1 MAYRAIRLDSGGG
14 LAATFVPAAGMLGV
28 SLVFEGE
35 EYLDQRAGIGA
46 YIEQASTMGL
56 PILYPWANR
65 LARDSWKFDG
75 QQVMIETD
83 AYRIKREENGYP
95 IHGTLAASSLWTVEE
110 AEADEDLGSASVRA
124 TLEFGNHPR
133 LLETFPFP
141 HRLEL
146 EYRVTGDELSVTTTV
161 TATGDAAVPLAYG
174 FHPYLTLP
182 GGERS
187 RWRVQLPEMVRL
199 ETDKRQIPTGNTHL
213 DRASDEPLGDRDLDD
228 TYSGVGEGA
237 QFMVSDEQTAITV
250 RFDRGYPAAQVY
262 SPEGAEFIC
271 FEPMKSPVNSL
282 ITGRDLASIQPGES
296 DVAEF
301 TIRIGPAPAPASPEG
316 EDAAEEQDEA
326 IVEDEGPDDSAAAI
340 PTAFAATDEPA
351 DQPEV
356 DQPEVEDSEIEDS
369 EIEDSEPPDSEP
381 QVDTKFRLDPGR
393 DPVEEVR
400 RVARGRADSAVSG
413 LRASDSATRAT
424 AVHTA
429 RKDMKKM
436 RAVLRLIRG
445 GMGKKNYRVEN
456 ERFRDAAGKLSDA
469 RDAEVLIG
477 TLESLLDRY
486 PEDGPPLEA
495 FREEL
500 DQRRR
505 EAAGHGGEDAVERHV
520 TEAADEIAAGREAV
534 SRWKLKTSGWELF
547 EPGLRRSYRDGR
559 RALVEVEH
567 EPSSEAMHEFR
578 KRVKDHWYG
587 MRLLRDAWPAGL
599 EGVADQA
606 GLLSDLLGDY
616 NDLSVLLAEV
626 EARQGDEDL
635 SALGTVATER
645 QAELLAEALPIG
657 RRLYVEQPS
666 AFTARI
672 GAYWSV
678 GGAPDG
684 GVAAGDSADDRPA
697 AGGPAAGD
705 SPTSGSPDQG

>member
-14 LAATFVPAAGMLGV
+14 LAATFVPAAGMVGV

-35 EYLDQRAGIGA
+35 EYLDQRAGIGS
-46 YIEQASTMGL
+46 YIEQSSTIGL

-95 IHGTLAASSLWTVEE
+95 IHGTLAASSLWEVED
-110 AEADEDLGSASVRA
+110 ARADEDLGSASVRA
-124 TLEFGNHPR
+124 TLEFGDHPR

-146 EYRVTGDELSVTTTV
+146 EYRVSGDELSVTTTV
-161 TATGDAAVPLAYG
+161 TATGDVAVPLAYG

-187 RWRVQLPEMVRL
+187 QWRVQLPEMVRL

-213 DRASDEPLGDRDLDD
+213 DRASDEPLGDRDLDE

-237 QFMVSDEQTAITV
+237 EFTVSNEVTAITV

-262 SPEGAEFIC
+262 SPEGADFIC

-282 ITGRDLASIQPGES
+282 ITGRDLASVQPGENN
-296 DVAEF
+296 VAEF
-301 TIRIGPAPAPASPEG
+301 TIRIGAAPAPAPSDQEG
-316 EDAAEEQDEA
+316 TEEGRGEA
-326 IVEDEGPDDSAAAI
+326 IAEDEGPGDGAAAT
-340 PTAFAATDEPA
+340 PTVFEATDEPA

-356 DQPEVEDSEIEDS
+356 DQPVVEDSGIG
-369 EIEDSEPPDSEP
+369 DSEPPDSEP
-381 QVDTKFRLDPGR
+381 EVDAKFRLHPDR
-393 DPVEEVR
+393 DPAGEVR

-413 LRASDSATRAT
+413 LRASDSATRAA

-445 GMGKKNYRVEN
+445 GMGKKNYRAEN

-477 TLESLLDRY
+477 TLESLLARY

-567 EPSSEAMHEFR
+567 EPASEAMHEFR

-599 EGVADQA
+599 EGVAGEA

-626 EARQGDEDL
+626 EAHQGDEDL
-635 SALGTVATER
+635 STLGSVAADR
-645 QAELLAEALPIG
+645 QKELLAEALPIA

-678 GGAPDG
+678 GGAPAGD
-684 GVAAGDSADDRPA
+684 VAADDSPADDSPAAGSSADDSPA
-697 AGGPAAGD
+697 AG
-705 SPTSGSPDQG
+705 SPDAD